1 MATLNSS
8 FLDSEIK
15 HEMRTP
21 KSHQNLKENSSALQ
35 FLVSPDR
42 SLVLLKTLMGFSK
55 MEIDCDLKSLTD
67 KKIYAL
73 CTAYEAI
80 LSARHS
86 KVVTAPAAM
95 RNVILLK
102 TTHNR
107 HLLESVGA
115 PSGGQYSFLC
125 SIINSSLPRLMPPC
139 NDFVSCDDNLQVKR
153 VVSSSKLKENFKH
166 TVKVVDSHVY
176 LQNEDDK
183 TGHVLKDRNNQ
194 PRNWLKPPTEADIN
208 LFEVRIEDYQMK
220 ARKVRFNLLDQW
232 LAEETTCNQ
241 EFDPIAKLIKLRRSM
256 PDDHNIF
263 PCLSCGGEG
272 IFKSF

>member
-1 MATLNSS
+1 
-8 FLDSEIK
+8 
-15 HEMRTP
+15 
-21 KSHQNLKENSSALQ
+21 
-35 FLVSPDR
+35 
-42 SLVLLKTLMGFSK
+42 MGFGK
-55 MEIDCDLKSLTD
+55 LGIDAGYDSLPIE
-67 KKIYAL
+67 KLYSL

-80 LSARHS
+80 LSLKHS
-86 KVVTAPAAM
+86 KVTTAPAVM
-95 RNVILLK
+95 RNLIIYK

-107 HLLESVGA
+107 QLLEAVGA
-115 PSGGQYSFLC
+115 PSGGRHSFLEG
-125 SIINSSLPRLMPPC
+125 IMNASLPSLNPPI
-139 NDFVSCDDNLQVKR
+139 NDFVNCDDNLQVKR

-272 IFKSF
+272 IFESF